1 MNANKILIEKLLF
14 PAMET
19 MKGNHIRD
27 DLRELQS
34 SQGMRPAHMETLQRE
49 KLGELLLY
57 CVHQVPAYKDLQHL
71 IPEIQADPFEAI
83 KKFPILR
90 KREFQENSMNWLAD
104 GKDPGELIPNKT
116 GGSTGEPVT
125 FYMDRHAVEY
135 YEAARWRGLSWW
147 GITPGSPSIMLWGNP
162 RETGKVQEKKY
173 QLKERFLKNR
183 ILFSAHDLDPE
194 KAGDLARAIQKFKP
208 EYLYGY
214 ASALYTMAQLLQE
227 KGLRLRCGIKAVVS
241 TAETL
246 QEEWIPVIESSFC
259 APVVNEYGARDA
271 GIIAYQCPDG
281 GMHISAENVYV
292 EVVDLETGEP
302 VPPGTRGALVVT
314 DLNNFSM
321 PRLRWRLGD
330 LGAIATDRCVCG
342 RALPL
347 LESLDGREDSVLIR
361 TDGAFVHGSTFGIAS
376 RDLSTVRQFQVVQ
389 KSPEEVV
396 IKLVQVGTEEEKRA
410 DQVSFASHTEKKMPG
425 TRVRIEVM
433 DEIPPSASGK
443 FRRVIREF

>member
-1 MNANKILIEKLLF
+1 
-14 PAMET
+14 
-19 MKGNHIRD
+19 
-27 DLRELQS
+27 
-34 SQGMRPAHMETLQRE
+34 
-49 KLGELLLY
+49 
-57 CVHQVPAYKDLQHL
+57 
-71 IPEIQADPFEAI
+71 
-83 KKFPILR
+83 
-90 KREFQENSMNWLAD
+90 
-104 GKDPGELIPNKT
+104 
-116 GGSTGEPVT
+116 
-125 FYMDRHAVEY
+125 
-135 YEAARWRGLSWW
+135 
-147 GITPGSPSIMLWGNP
+147 
-162 RETGKVQEKKY
+162 
-173 QLKERFLKNR
+173 
-183 ILFSAHDLDPE
+183 
-194 KAGDLARAIQKFKP
+194 
-208 EYLYGY
+208 
-214 ASALYTMAQLLQE
+214 
-227 KGLRLRCGIKAVVS
+227 
-241 TAETL
+241 
-246 QEEWIPVIESSFC
+246 
-259 APVVNEYGARDA
+259 
-271 GIIAYQCPDG
+271 
-281 GMHISAENVYV
+281 
-292 EVVDLETGEP
+292 
-302 VPPGTRGALVVT
+302 LVVT